1 MLWIIFLV
9 IIHKGEEKE
18 KVINTSG
25 MLMRELKE
33 YEDDFITVILDKK
46 EYVIENIIHIK
57 NYTDSPSSHLALKIR
72 DGGEGNVKR

>member
-72 DGGEGNVKR
+72 DGGEGNIKR

>member
-33 YEDDFITVILDKK
+33 YEDDFITVISDKK

-72 DGGEGNVKR
+72 DGGEGNIKR

>member
-18 KVINTSG
+18 KVINTTG

-33 YEDDFITVILDKK
+33 YEDDFITVIVDKK

-72 DGGEGNVKR
+72 DGGEGNIKR